1 MQPYKISAKLAEEYK
16 FYLSFENSNCQDYV
30 TEKFFNAFQ
39 HGLLPIALGGLDAKD
54 YEKIAPPHSFLHIK
68 NFTSP
73 EDLMKYLVKLSQNE
87 ELYNSYFWW
96 KEFYDVGFIEST
108 CPLCQILNTKDF
120 KSAND
125 YSNIYDFWHAHQ
137 CAPPLNHPFMPK
149 VKNFFYNAR
158 HSLNNLFS
166 YLW

>member
-1 MQPYKISAKLAEEYK
+1 MSRQKVYEGYAKLAEEYK
-16 FYLSFENSNCQDYV
+16 FYLSFENSDCQDYV
-30 TEKFFNAFQ
+30 TEKFFNAFK
-39 HGLLPIALGGLDAKD
+39 HGLLPIALGGSSAKD
-54 YEKIAPPHSFLHIK
+54 YEKIAPPHSFLHVK

-73 EDLMKYLVKLSQNE
+73 KDLMEHLMKLSQDE

-96 KEFYDVGFIEST
+96 KDFYDVDFFESN

-120 KSAND
+120 KSSND
-125 YSNIYDFWHAHQ
+125 YDKIYEFWHQ

-158 HSLNNLFS
+158 HSFLKLFS
-166 YLW
+166 